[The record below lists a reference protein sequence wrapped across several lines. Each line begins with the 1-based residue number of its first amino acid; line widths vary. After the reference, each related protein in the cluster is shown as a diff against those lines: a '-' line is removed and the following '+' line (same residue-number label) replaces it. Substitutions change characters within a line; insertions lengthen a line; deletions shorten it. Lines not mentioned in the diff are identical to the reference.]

1 MENFSNKID
10 GVILS
15 PQKIINTVGGN
26 VLHVIKNQAK
36 TFSGF
41 GEAYFSLV
49 NNGVVK
55 GWKRH
60 TKMIMNLVVPIGEI
74 QFVIFDDRKNSK
86 TYKNYQEIILSIDNY
101 CRLTV
106 PPMLWIAFKGK
117 GDQMNIL
124 LNVANIQ
131 HSTDEVENKSL
142 ESIPFVW

>member
-26 VLHVIKNQAK
+26 VLHVIKNQDK

-74 QFVIFDDRKNSK
+74 QFVYVD
-86 TYKNYQEIILSIDNY
+86 
-101 CRLTV
+101 
-106 PPMLWIAFKGK
+106 
-117 GDQMNIL
+117 L
-124 LNVANIQ
+124 LN
-131 HSTDEVENKSL
+131 L
-142 ESIPFVW
+142 

>member
-26 VLHVIKNQAK
+26 VLHVIKNQDK

-86 TYKNYQEIILSIDNY
+86 TYKNYQEIVLSINNY

>member
-26 VLHVIKNQAK
+26 VLHVLKNQDK

-41 GEAYFSLV
+41 GEAYFSFV

-86 TYKNYQEIILSIDNY
+86 TYKNYQKIILSIDNY
-101 CRLTV
+101 CRLTI

-131 HSTDEVENKSL
+131 HNANEVENKSL

>member
-26 VLHVIKNQAK
+26 VLHVIKNQDK

-49 NNGVVK
+49 NNRVVK

-86 TYKNYQEIILSIDNY
+86 TYKNYQEIVLSINNY

>member
-1 MENFSNKID
+1 
-10 GVILS
+10 
-15 PQKIINTVGGN
+15 
-26 VLHVIKNQAK
+26 
-36 TFSGF
+36 
-41 GEAYFSLV
+41 
-49 NNGVVK
+49 
-55 GWKRH
+55 
-60 TKMIMNLVVPIGEI
+60 MIMNLVVPIGEI

>member
-26 VLHVIKNQAK
+26 VLHVIKNQDK